1 MIKSFYQNMKGK
13 IKIIRKL
20 RPIDNKI
27 KNLSDATS
35 NTVLNMELYKGK
47 TIMSGKDFVNS
58 VRYSQKFR
66 RKHGFSN
73 LVNGSNSQFRF
84 PKYLIE
90 YQNVKIEWHQNLKL
104 RKVRKR
110 NIKPL

>member
-35 NTVLNMELYKGK
+35 NIVLNMELYKGK
-47 TIMSGKDFVNS
+47 TIMSVKDFVNS
-58 VRYSQKFR
+58 VFATAKNFAGNMVFPIWSMVALPNL
-66 RKHGFSN
+66 GFPN
-73 LVNGSNSQFRF
+73 T
-84 PKYLIE
+84 
-90 YQNVKIEWHQNLKL
+90 
-104 RKVRKR
+104 
-110 NIKPL
+110 